1 MLDSILENIT
11 KGNKWEIWVLF
22 LQKKLYTHNL
32 YLIL

>member
-22 LQKKLYTHNL
+22 LQKNF
-32 YLIL
+32 ILTIYI